1 MDEIMKAWLVRE
13 KGEYCATVVFAE
25 TRGKAKVLASQTE
38 ACDGVNFLD
47 IEVSRMKEAD
57 KYYQDG
63 KTELDW
69 FNDSDRIAL
78 VKECGFT
85 CDWDIIEMKECV
97 DCAAK
102 EYCDQYKDLM
112 QETRVDNG

>member
-13 KGEYCATVVFAE
+13 KGRYCATVVFAE

-38 ACDGVNFLD
+38 AFDGVDFLD
-47 IEVSRMKEAD
+47 IEVRRMKEAD

-85 CDWDIIEMKECV
+85 CDWDVIEMKECV

>member
-38 ACDGVNFLD
+38 DCDGVNFLD
-47 IEVSRMKEAD
+47 IEVRRMKEAD

>member
-1 MDEIMKAWLVRE
+1 M
-13 KGEYCATVVFAE
+13 
-25 TRGKAKVLASQTE
+25 LASQTE

-47 IEVSRMKEAD
+47 IEVRRMKEAD

-85 CDWDIIEMKECV
+85 CDWDVIEMKECV

>member
-47 IEVSRMKEAD
+47 IEVRRMKEAD

-85 CDWDIIEMKECV
+85 CDWDAIEMEECV

-102 EYCDQYKDLM
+102 GYCDQYKDLM
-112 QETRVDNG
+112 QEARVDNG